1 MTPEQ
6 QKALAVARARRR
18 RQASGPV
25 KNADGTYGQAPADMF
40 MNPATG
46 QMTSREMIGA
56 NTETSA
62 AGAGLRGAAA
72 GVLFG
77 FDDEIGAL
85 HSYLTGDQ
93 ERAKLQLEQARAK
106 QDVDAD
112 QHPIAAAG
120 GKIAGALVPAAA
132 SAPLAVGKGVLG
144 TMARGASIGALEG
157 AAHGAGG
164 GEGLEGRVNGAAWGS
179 GVGGVVGG
187 AAPAVIAGVKSAA
200 NPALAML
207 TRKPSEAKVRRG
219 LLDTL
224 RQSGRSADD
233 VATEVAEAGLEGQGE
248 FRLMDALGSAG
259 QRRAAGV
266 VRAGGD
272 GATELAEFLEKR
284 QLGQPE
290 RVGGFLEDAFGFR
303 GSNAPASGAD
313 LVPQGHT
320 FVDAPSDVL
329 RRPVRSA
336 AGLTS
341 DLTKARSIAA
351 NEAYD
356 AARGNAAPVDVRS
369 ALRVIDDRIGGMKG
383 SGVTGDGIDAKL
395 AGYRSRLAA
404 DAKDLAEGETAR
416 ELSDFDRVLGVKQAV
431 QDDVGSAVRA
441 GRNNEARE
449 LGKLVSALD
458 EALEGASDG
467 YRAAND
473 GFREASGVIDAVE
486 QGRQMARPAN
496 RAADTTAQFSAM
508 TPDQQA
514 AARVGYGDTLLGK
527 LEAGTAPTANRAK
540 ALQSPKVEA
549 ERGILAID
557 PDLLAR
563 RVDRENAMWG
573 VQNRA
578 LGGSRT
584 ADNLA
589 DIGDTQ
595 QITEGLLGA
604 LIDVGN
610 LNAGS
615 AVRKAAQAIGPVLR
629 GENEATRH
637 ALAEAL
643 MSADPQAVLGPAV
656 KKQMEVNLREGLLT
670 ALMRQPSREALTP

>member
-93 ERAKLQLEQARAK
+93 ERAKFQLEQARAK

-112 QHPIAAAG
+112 QHPIAATG

-144 TMARGASIGALEG
+144 TMARGAGIGALEG

-290 RVGGFLEDAFGFR
+290 RVSGFLDEAFGMAGETAQSR
-303 GSNAPASGAD
+303 TASLKA
-313 LVPQGHT
+313 
-320 FVDAPSDVL
+320 
-329 RRPVRSA
+329 
-336 AGLTS
+336 
-341 DLTKARSIAA
+341 ARSTAA
-351 NEAYD
+351 NAAYD

-431 QDDVGSAVRA
+431 QDDVGAAVRA

-486 QGRQMARPAN
+486 QGRLMARPAN

-514 AARVGYGDTLLGK
+514 AARVGYGDALLGK

-549 ERGILAID
+549 ERGILSID

-595 QITEGLLGA
+595 QVTEGLLGA

>member
-1 MTPEQ
+1 
-6 QKALAVARARRR
+6 
-18 RQASGPV
+18 
-25 KNADGTYGQAPADMF
+25 
-40 MNPATG
+40 
-46 QMTSREMIGA
+46 
-56 NTETSA
+56 
-62 AGAGLRGAAA
+62 
-72 GVLFG
+72 
-77 FDDEIGAL
+77 
-85 HSYLTGDQ
+85 
-93 ERAKLQLEQARAK
+93 
-106 QDVDAD
+106 
-112 QHPIAAAG
+112 
-120 GKIAGALVPAAA
+120 
-132 SAPLAVGKGVLG
+132 
-144 TMARGASIGALEG
+144 
-157 AAHGAGG
+157 
-164 GEGLEGRVNGAAWGS
+164 
-179 GVGGVVGG
+179 
-187 AAPAVIAGVKSAA
+187 
-200 NPALAML
+200 
-207 TRKPSEAKVRRG
+207 
-219 LLDTL
+219 
-224 RQSGRSADD
+224 
-233 VATEVAEAGLEGQGE
+233 
-248 FRLMDALGSAG
+248 
-259 QRRAAGV
+259 
-266 VRAGGD
+266 
-272 GATELAEFLEKR
+272 
-284 QLGQPE
+284 
-290 RVGGFLEDAFGFR
+290 
-303 GSNAPASGAD
+303 
-313 LVPQGHT
+313 
-320 FVDAPSDVL
+320 
-329 RRPVRSA
+329 
-336 AGLTS
+336 
-341 DLTKARSIAA
+341 
-351 NEAYD
+351 
-356 AARGNAAPVDVRS
+356 
-369 ALRVIDDRIGGMKG
+369 
-383 SGVTGDGIDAKL
+383 
-395 AGYRSRLAA
+395 
-404 DAKDLAEGETAR
+404 
-416 ELSDFDRVLGVKQAV
+416 VKQAV
-431 QDDVGSAVRA
+431 QDDVGAAVRA

-449 LGKLVSALD
+449 LGKLASALD

-514 AARVGYGDTLLGK
+514 AARVGYGDALLGK

-549 ERGILAID
+549 ERGILSID

-595 QITEGLLGA
+595 QVTEGLLGA
-604 LIDVGN
+604 LIDMGN